1 MLTYSGIQSLPPELK
16 QALAAYLT
24 NDKLR
29 TKENAMRLNQLL
41 APYGVTVPEPN
52 DHAALKK
59 LLDIAVSAGLIAAGV
74 GGAKWAIGAL
84 RGSKA
89 VEAGSGLLNAAKGAV
104 NKSGLLRK
112 VFKVG
117 TAPAAAQS
125 FEWMKGT
132 YTP

>member
-52 DHAALKK
+52 DHTALKK
-59 LLDIAVSAGLIAAGV
+59 LFDIAVTAGLIAAGV
-74 GGAKWAIGAL
+74 GGAKWAVGAL

-89 VEAGSGLLNAAKGAV
+89 VEAGGGLLNAAKGAIS
-104 NKSGLLRK
+104 KSWLLRK
-112 VFKVG
+112 IFGVG
-117 TAPAAAQS
+117 AATKAAETGFGIS
-125 FEWMKGT
+125 G
-132 YTP
+132 